1 MNRGYSIKQLQCAVR
16 IATVLIATVF
26 IFSACSPTLRD
37 TLEVPVV
44 NAPAPGKNVEKVSNA
59 YLYIDEF
66 SDARANKAL
75 ASMDEK
81 EIQPAGDV
89 VPAVVKALKEA
100 LINRGFEISESA
112 PVMVSGEVRQWFAEI
127 SGSMPTRVNVEAA
140 IFIEVLDPANKRIY
154 SGVYQGKSWKESSS
168 MKEEDI
174 RKTLGEGME
183 EAIKRVTADERLMGL
198 ISSF

>member
-1 MNRGYSIKQLQCAVR
+1 MKRGVSKTGSRWSLLLGLCLSL
-16 IATVLIATVF
+16 T
-26 IFSACSPTLRD
+26 ACSPSLRD
-37 TLEVPVV
+37 TLDVPVV
-44 NAPAPGKNVEKVSNA
+44 NTPPPAKNVEKVTNA

-66 SDARANKAL
+66 SDARPNKAL
-75 ASMDEK
+75 AAMDGK

-89 VPAVVKALKEA
+89 VPSVVKALKEA
-100 LINRGFEISESA
+100 LVARGFEISESA
-112 PVMVSGEVRQWFAEI
+112 PVMVSGEVRHWFAEI
-127 SGSMPTRVNVEAA
+127 SGSLPTRVNVEAA

-154 SGVYQGKSWKESSS
+154 SGVYQGKSWKEGSS

-183 EAIKRVTADERLMGL
+183 EAIKRVIADERLMGL

>member
-1 MNRGYSIKQLQCAVR
+1 MKRGFSFNQLTRVVAV
-16 IATVLIATVF
+16 ALIVGL
-26 IFSACSPTLRD
+26 SACSPSLKD
-37 TLEVPVV
+37 TLEVPIV
-44 NAPAPGKNVEKVSNA
+44 NAPAMAKNVEKVSNA

-66 SDARANKAL
+66 SDARPNKAI

-89 VPAVVKALKEA
+89 VPSVVKALKEA
-100 LINRGFEISESA
+100 LVNRGFEISESA

-127 SGSMPTRVNVEAA
+127 AGSMPTRVNVEAA